1 MYGGCY
7 TCWHTH
13 GGTVHSKY
21 VDVEEASAIFDVVL
35 LTSSLVVGI
44 ITAVWSIM
52 D

>member
-1 MYGGCY
+1 MVAV
-7 TCWHTH
+7 TLVDTH

-21 VDVEEASAIFDVVL
+21 VDVEETSAIFDVVL
-35 LTSSLVVGI
+35 LTSSLAIGI